1 MVRVLNSKSGAPHQ
15 SEEGRGEGRG
25 EGGSPAPIHR
35 YTVPSSLPRSA
46 YRRICL
52 LDRRIGVSAYICS
65 WIGVSRI
72 SGRIGVSAYFFPRT
86 GISASGV
93 PAYARIGVSQ
103 PRPPPGVSAYRMCP
117 LRAMRRRFG
126 VSAQGGFATLFA
138 GTLVPHRAIVYY
150 AYPLAFLC
158 RSCHPHASLRDAARW
173 SWNQS
178 GHRRLGVVGC
188 GNRVQ
193 PVIGILQGSN

>member
-1 MVRVLNSKSGAPHQ
+1 MRAGGSGKG
-15 SEEGRGEGRG
+15 EKGWGRR
-25 EGGSPAPIHR
+25 EGGREGGGGGEPRTDTPIHR

-52 LDRRIGVSAYICS
+52 LDRRIGVFAPGSAYR
-65 WIGVSRI
+65 RI
-72 SGRIGVSAYFFPRT
+72 FRAYRRIGVFFPRT

-103 PRPPPGVSAYRMCP
+103 PRPPTVVSAYRRMCP

-138 GTLVPHRAIVYY
+138 GTLMS
-150 AYPLAFLC
+150 
-158 RSCHPHASLRDAARW
+158 RSSHCF
-173 SWNQS
+173 
-178 GHRRLGVVGC
+178 
-188 GNRVQ
+188 
-193 PVIGILQGSN
+193 